1 MKKVN
6 NDMERLINNYI
17 AYLKD
22 IKNLS
27 PKSIKSYIPV
37 VKEMIEYCG
46 FKRID
51 DIQNSTIIQ
60 LQNWLN
66 KKRNEGLSNQ
76 SLNRRIASCKSFY
89 GYLCAFRI
97 IDFNASKEL
106 KQLRIESKGHAE
118 DTKNITKIRNY
129 VKSEYNLKKN
139 FNNLRNILIVEIL
152 FQNALRNFEIRSLNV
167 DTIDRE
173 TGEYTITQ
181 KGGSKKQCVLS
192 DKALDLY
199 NKYLD
204 ERLKINAK
212 DNSLFISS
220 YKQRLSSSGLEKII
234 SNITKS
240 VGITNFTPHTA
251 RHTSLTA
258 YMENGFNVTET
269 AKLAGHSD
277 PRTTYSFYYHPNTDT
292 KRKMVSIWD

>member
-1 MKKVN
+1 MN
-6 NDMERLINNYI
+6 NMEKLINNYVK
-17 AYLKD
+17 YLQD

-27 PKSIKSYIPV
+27 PKSIKVYVPR
-37 VKEMIEYCG
+37 VKDMIKYCG
-46 FKRID
+46 FKSID
-51 DIQNSTIIQ
+51 DIQKSTIIQ
-60 LQNWLN
+60 LQYWIDS
-66 KKRNEGLSNQ
+66 KKDYSKQYCNQ
-76 SLNRRIASCKSFY
+76 CIATAKSFY
-89 GYLCAFRI
+89 GYLVAYRI

-106 KQLRIESKGHAE
+106 KALKIESKGHAE
-118 DTKNITKIRNY
+118 DTENIAKIRNY

-240 VGITNFTPHTA
+240 VGVTNFTPHTA

-258 YMENGFNVTET
+258 YMEKGFSVTET
-269 AKLAGHSD
+269 AKMAGHSN
-277 PRTTYSFYYHPNTDT
+277 PQTTYSFYYHQT
-292 KRKMVSIWD
+292 KDAKKKMVNIWD

>member
-1 MKKVN
+1 MEKVN

-106 KQLRIESKGHAE
+106 KQLRIESKGKIGNTGQV
-118 DTKNITKIRNY
+118 DKIRTY
-129 VKSEYNLKKN
+129 LESEYNRKPN
-139 FNNLRNILIVEIL
+139 YMNMRNRLIVEVML
-152 FQNALRNFEIRSLNV
+152 NCALRNSELRQLN
-167 DTIDRE
+167 IDSINPN
-173 TGEYTITQ
+173 TGEFTVIQ
-181 KGGSKKQCVLS
+181 KGGGIKSCVLS
-192 DKALDLY
+192 SKTLQLY
-199 NKYLD
+199 NEYMI
-204 ERLKINAK
+204 ERNRIPSK
-212 DNSLFISS
+212 DNSLFLSS
-220 YKQRLSSSGLEKII
+220 YKSRISIGGLERLIHKITEVTGQILNPHDLRHISATKYVEAGFSCDEVAKLLGHSSS
-234 SNITKS
+234 N
-240 VGITNFTPHTA
+240 
-251 RHTSLTA
+251 
-258 YMENGFNVTET
+258 
-269 AKLAGHSD
+269 
-277 PRTTYSFYYHPNTDT
+277 TTFRFYYHQDNDN
-292 KRKMVSIWD
+292 KKKMVENTWD